1 MLETSFIE
9 LIPITWP
16 AMLTSGPPELPE
28 LMAASVWITVVATE
42 LSLALTVR
50 LVAEMIPLVTVLAYS
65 KPIGDPIAI
74 TSWPAA
80 MSLELL
86 KVATVVTLAALIFKT
101 ARSVV
106 SSVPTIWASTVLP
119 LLKITWISLEPE
131 TTWLLVT
138 T

>member
-1 MLETSFIE
+1 MLEANFIE

-65 KPIGDPIAI
+65 EPIGDPIAI

-80 MSLELL
+80 MSLELP